1 LSSLVESREGAL
13 VEDKMPTMDTHRGFV
28 IKLLHNKRFLY
39 LISIVGFL
47 LLWEWAALY
56 TSYAEYMPTPWEVL
70 KELVRVTQKKLA
82 GKDLWGHMWASIRR
96 VLIGFAL
103 GSAIGVP
110 LGLLM
115 ALSRHINA
123 LVKPVFDLF
132 KPMPP
137 ISWISL
143 SILWFGIGEQSKI
156 FIIVIGALVPALIN
170 SYNGIRLVDPGLYDA
185 IRMLG
190 ANRRQQLIHVTLPAG
205 FPALFAGLQIALS
218 VAWGCVLAAELV
230 GARSGLGFMII
241 LGMNTSRPALI
252 VGGMVVIAI
261 TAFLITYTLSKVE
274 NVVCPWKVELPQ

>member
-1 LSSLVESREGAL
+1 MNSIIEGTVVVEKPLTSEGPWG
-13 VEDKMPTMDTHRGFV
+13 VMR
-28 IKLLHNKRFLY
+28 KLLRNRLFLY
-39 LISIVGFL
+39 LLSIVGFL
-47 LLWEWAALY
+47 LLWQWAALY
-56 TSYAEYMPTPWEVL
+56 TSYAAYMPTPWEVA
-70 KELVRVTQKKLA
+70 KDLVRVSQNRLA
-82 GKDLWGHMWASIRR
+82 GRDLWGHMWASIRR
-96 VLIGFAL
+96 VLIGFAI

-123 LVKPVFDLF
+123 LVKPVFDLI

-156 FIIVIGALVPALIN
+156 FIIVIGSFVPALIN

-190 ANRRQQLIHVTLPAG
+190 ANRRQQLIHVTFPAG

-241 LGMNTSRPALI
+241 LGMNTSRPAMI

-261 TAFLITYTLSKVE
+261 TAFLITYILSKVE
-274 NVVCPWKVELPQ
+274 DMVCPWKVELPQ